1 MAVTTKHFPTGQQVG
16 LVALREAAGLS
27 LHEIADS
34 TKISVRFLSA
44 IENGQLDEL
53 PGGVIGRSYIRQYA
67 AAVGGDPAPLLKS
80 IEEPVV
86 DPEPVARQPVR
97 RAEPNSILRFF
108 MLG

>member
-1 MAVTTKHFPTGQQVG
+1 LAVTPKRFPMGKQAG
-16 LVALREAAGLS
+16 LAELRAAAGLS
-27 LHEIADS
+27 LHQIADS

-53 PGGVIGRSYIRQYA
+53 PGGVIGRSYIKQYA

-80 IEEPVV
+80 IEEPATN
-86 DPEPVARQPVR
+86 PEPPARQPVR
-97 RAEPNSILRFF
+97 RAEPNAILRFF